1 MRPLQCFNLAT
12 CTSELRAKGIVKRFR
27 AFSELP
33 LNLIG
38 SVVLRTKDPLQFNL
52 RPRLVVSFGTRW
64 DLGETQDSYATRYD
78 VRQLK
83 RVREVT
89 LPESFCVAQISL
101 RRPNGD
107 ALKKDHQRGHFDNR
121 RNADSSKP
129 NQLQ

>member
-38 SVVLRTKDPLQFNL
+38 SGVLRTEDPRQISL
-52 RPRLVVSFGTRW
+52 RPCLVVSFGSRL
-64 DLGETQDSYATRYD
+64 DVDETQDAGLIRYE

-83 RVREVT
+83 RVKEVA
-89 LPESFCVAQISL
+89 LPEIFRVTQTNL
-101 RRPNGD
+101 PGPNSD
-107 ALKKDHQRGHFDNR
+107 ASKKDHQRGHFDNR
-121 RNADSSKP
+121 RDEDSSKL

>member
-38 SVVLRTKDPLQFNL
+38 SGVLRTEDPRQISL
-52 RPRLVVSFGTRW
+52 RPCLVVSFGRRW
-64 DLGETQDSYATRYD
+64 DETQDARLIRYE

-83 RVREVT
+83 RVKEVT
-89 LPESFCVAQISL
+89 LPEIFRVAQINL
-101 RRPNGD
+101 PRPNSD
-107 ALKKDHQRGHFDNR
+107 ALKKDHQRGRFDNR

>member
-38 SVVLRTKDPLQFNL
+38 SGVLRTEDPRLNNL
-52 RPRLVVSFGTRW
+52 RPCLVVSFGSRW
-64 DLGETQDSYATRYD
+64 DETQDARLIRYE

-89 LPESFCVAQISL
+89 LPEIFRVAQISL
-101 RRPNGD
+101 PRPNSD
-107 ALKKDHQRGHFDNR
+107 ALKKDHQCGRFDNW